1 MDIIETI
8 IVLTLYFFSSIF
20 NLKTKDY
27 YIKEIKKY
35 KKEKLIDPNEL
46 LSIIKQQNNIIY
58 YTNKSYDFYGSYHE
72 KYIITLKIHKQI
84 DYTFDVIY
92 YLLQN
97 ADNKIQKDIMKRW
110 NLERRALSSIN
121 ISFTD
126 LTTIQKWLTKTTG
139 LGIKFVDKQEAIE
152 KEDRAY
158 EYHKAES
165 YYKNALTDYNAGDY
179 KSAEEFINLA
189 LEIVKLKKYFNLQ
202 EQIADKKFSIKTSV
216 EDNFESTTLQN
227 NSKDNKES
235 HISSKSKKIKLESCN
250 KKDLL
255 TINGFDDEKADKLLQ
270 ERNNGKYYY
279 DIESFVAEFELMPHQ
294 MIEIQDRLIFPSKP
308 KNKIGRKIDW

>member
-1 MDIIETI
+1 MKLIETI
-8 IVLTLYFFSSIF
+8 TVLILYVLSKIF

-27 YIKEIKKY
+27 YIKEIKNY
-35 KKEKLIDPNEL
+35 KKEKLIDSNKL

-58 YTNKSYDFYGSYHE
+58 YTNKSYSFYGSYHE

-97 ADNKIQKDIMKRW
+97 ADNEIQKAIMKRW

-126 LTTIQKWLTKTTG
+126 LSTIQKWLTKTTG
-139 LGIKFVDKQEAIE
+139 LDIKFVDKQKEIE

-179 KSAEEFINLA
+179 ESAEEFINLA
-189 LEIVKLKKYFNLQ
+189 LEITKLKKYFNLQ
-202 EQIADKKFSIKTSV
+202 EKIADKNFSIKTSV

-235 HISSKSKKIKLESCN
+235 HISSKNKKIKLESCN

-255 TINGFDDEKADKLLQ
+255 TIDGFDDEKADKLLQ

>member
-97 ADNKIQKDIMKRW
+97 ADNEIQKDIMKRW

-139 LGIKFVDKQEAIE
+139 LDIKFVDKQKAIE

-189 LEIVKLKKYFNLQ
+189 LEIAKLKKYLNLQ
-202 EQIADKKFSIKTSV
+202 EQIADKNFSIKTSV

-255 TINGFDDEKADKLLQ
+255 TIDGFDDEKADKLLQ

>member
-1 MDIIETI
+1 MAT
-8 IVLTLYFFSSIF
+8 TLC
-20 NLKTKDY
+20 TK
-27 YIKEIKKY
+27 
-35 KKEKLIDPNEL
+35 
-46 LSIIKQQNNIIY
+46 
-58 YTNKSYDFYGSYHE
+58 
-72 KYIITLKIHKQI
+72 
-84 DYTFDVIY
+84 
-92 YLLQN
+92 
-97 ADNKIQKDIMKRW
+97 AKDIVK
-110 NLERRALSSIN
+110 LL
-121 ISFTD
+121 
-126 LTTIQKWLTKTTG
+126 KG
-139 LGIKFVDKQEAIE
+139 LPKMMLLILKLYI
-152 KEDRAY
+152 RAY

-179 KSAEEFINLA
+179 ESAEEFINLA
-189 LEIVKLKKYFNLQ
+189 LEIAKEKKYLNLQ
-202 EQIADKKFSIKTSV
+202 EQIADKNFSIKTSV

-235 HISSKSKKIKLESCN
+235 HISSKNKKIKLESCN

-255 TINGFDDEKADKLLQ
+255 TIDGFDDEKADKLLQ